1 MKRLTGIIL
10 ALVASLLMAGCA
22 QNLIYQPDDILY
34 DVPTHLGLNFEEVTF
49 HSADGT
55 ALTGWF
61 IAATGVSDPKQAKGT
76 AIHFHGNAQNISAHW
91 RFAQWLPQSGY
102 NLFVFDYRGYGTSK
116 GRPHVKGVFEDSCAA
131 IDYIRQRPDVN
142 PDRLVIFGQS
152 LGGANALAA
161 VGSGDRNGVRAMII
175 EATFTSYSDI
185 ASEKVPGA
193 GLLMN
198 DDYSPTRFVGRI
210 SPIPLLLI
218 HGTADKVIPYSHA
231 QHLFELAGEPKQLIT
246 VTDGEHI
253 QAFAPRFGSTY
264 QNEALRFL
272 DQALNIPAT
281 ASAASASPAPSSP
294 NRPRVLQ
301 P

>member
-10 ALVASLLMAGCA
+10 ALATSLLMAGCA
-22 QNLIYQPDDILY
+22 QNLFYQPDDILY

-61 IAATGVSDPKQAKGT
+61 IPAAGVSDPKLAKGT

-91 RFAQWLPQSGY
+91 RFAQWLPKNGY

-116 GRPHVKGVFEDSCAA
+116 GRPHAKGVFEDSRAA
-131 IDYIRQRPDVN
+131 IDYVRQRPDVN
-142 PDRLVIFGQS
+142 RDRLVIFGQS

-161 VGSGDRNGVRAMII
+161 VGSGDRDGVRAMII
-175 EATFTSYSDI
+175 EATFTGYSDI

-198 DDYSPTRFVGRI
+198 DDYSPTRYVRRI

-218 HGTADKVIPYSHA
+218 HGTADKIIPYSHA
-231 QHLFELAGEPKQLIT
+231 ERLFELAGDPKQLIT
-246 VTDGEHI
+246 VPDGEHI
-253 QAFAPRFGSTY
+253 QAFAPRYGSTY
-264 QNEALRFL
+264 QVQALSFL
-272 DQALNIPAT
+272 DKALN
-281 ASAASASPAPSSP
+281 AAVSESSRPLPSPQLTRNNKP
-294 NRPRVLQ
+294 
-301 P
+301 